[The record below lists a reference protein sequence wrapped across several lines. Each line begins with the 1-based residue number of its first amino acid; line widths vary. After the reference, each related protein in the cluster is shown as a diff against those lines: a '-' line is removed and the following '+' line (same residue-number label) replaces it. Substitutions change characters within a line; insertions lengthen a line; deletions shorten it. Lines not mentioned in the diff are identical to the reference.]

1 MTCTIIYNLPLRT
14 LDSFKV
20 QGFPVLLRGAD
31 ISFYPLNYS
40 VNMSEYYLSNTGT
53 GGELLSL
60 RELILKILRSAL
72 I

>member
-40 VNMSEYYLSNTGT
+40 VNMTEYYLSNTGT
-53 GGELLSL
+53 GELLSL
-60 RELILKILRSAL
+60 RELILKILHIAL